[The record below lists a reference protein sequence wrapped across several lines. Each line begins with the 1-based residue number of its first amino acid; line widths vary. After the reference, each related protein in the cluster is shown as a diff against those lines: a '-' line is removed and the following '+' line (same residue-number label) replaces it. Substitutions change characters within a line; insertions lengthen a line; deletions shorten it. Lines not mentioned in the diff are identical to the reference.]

1 METIIFRNFFAQLND
16 TEIDFVI
23 FQLNKNKVFE
33 HQVVRSNVGDID
45 ATFIKFF
52 VRNIEVGFLGSI
64 LVDSISSKI
73 QPLNS

>member
-23 FQLNKNKVFE
+23 FQLNKNNVFSHE
-33 HQVVRSNVGDID
+33 IIRSNVGDID
-45 ATFIKFF
+45 ALFIKFF
-52 VRNIEVGFLGSI
+52 VQNIEVSFLGSI
-64 LVDSISSKI
+64 LVDSISNKI